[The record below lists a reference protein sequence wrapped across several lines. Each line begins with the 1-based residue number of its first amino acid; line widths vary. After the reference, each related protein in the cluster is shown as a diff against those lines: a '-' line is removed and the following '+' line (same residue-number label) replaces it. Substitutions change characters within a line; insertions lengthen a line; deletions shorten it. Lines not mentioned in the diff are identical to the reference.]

1 MVKTQTSNINKVIEL
16 VAAKWGLKVSDIT
29 GPRRT
34 GKIAQA
40 RQASM
45 AICYWNGYGT
55 SKSIATAH
63 NRDNH
68 ATVLHACNAVDSDT
82 RRNVDYKS
90 RVMAITSAI

>member
-1 MVKTQTSNINKVIEL
+1 MVQFNQSAVNKIIAL
-16 VAAKWGLKVSDIT
+16 TAAQWDIT
-29 GPRRT
+29 VADLIGPRRT

-45 AICYWNGYGT
+45 AICYWNGFGK
-55 SKSIATAH
+55 SKDIAAAH

-82 RRNVDYKS
+82 RRDAAYKAK
-90 RVMAITSAI
+90 VMAITSNI

>member
-1 MVKTQTSNINKVIEL
+1 MVQYNQAAVEKVIALTAEQWNL
-16 VAAKWGLKVSDIT
+16 SVTDIT

-45 AICYWNGYGT
+45 AICYWNGYG
-55 SKSIATAH
+55 KSLDIAKAH

-82 RRNVDYKS
+82 RRDSQYKS
-90 RVMAITSAI
+90 RVKAIITNL

>member
-1 MVKTQTSNINKVIEL
+1 MVHFKQTAVNKVIALTAEQWGIT
-16 VAAKWGLKVSDIT
+16 VADLT

-34 GKIAQA
+34 GTIAQA

-45 AICYWNGYGT
+45 AICYWNGFGK
-55 SKSIATAH
+55 SKDIAAAH

-82 RRNVDYKS
+82 RRNAAYKAK
-90 RVMAITSAI
+90 VMAITAQL

>member
-1 MVKTQTSNINKVIEL
+1 MVHTQNNNIHKVIAL
-16 VAAKWGLKVSDIT
+16 VAAEWKINASDIC

-34 GKIAQA
+34 GTIAQA

-45 AICYWNGYGT
+45 AISYWNGYG
-55 SKSIATAH
+55 SLKAIATAH

-82 RRNVDYKS
+82 RRNADYKS
-90 RVMAITSAI
+90 RVLSVTASL